1 MRNVYLI
8 AQRELRGFFLG
19 FYGYLIL
26 AAYLLASGLLFNLFA
41 VGDREKFS
49 RQVLEDYFFQTSGLV
64 MIMAVLLAMRL
75 IAEEKQTQSF
85 VLLRTSPVS
94 EREIVLGKFLSAVA
108 VLAISLAASAY
119 LPALILVNGKISFS
133 HVAVGYLGLLLL
145 GAASI
150 AIALLASVWFS
161 SQFMAG
167 AVGGLMIAVLL
178 VAWMAGR
185 VSDAPLKELLTYVA
199 LHNLHFRTFSNGI
212 PHVRDV
218 VYYLGVTLFFLE
230 CAARSLE
237 SWKWRP

>member
-1 MRNVYLI
+1 M
-8 AQRELRGFFLG
+8 
-19 FYGYLIL
+19 
-26 AAYLLASGLLFNLFA
+26 
-41 VGDREKFS
+41 GDREKFS
-49 RQVLEDYFFQTSGLV
+49 RQVLEDYFYHTSGLV

-108 VLAISLAASAY
+108 VLLISLAASAY
-119 LPALILVNGKISFS
+119 LPALILVSGKISFS
-133 HVAVGYLGLLLL
+133 HLAVGYLGLLLL

-167 AVGGLMIAVLL
+167 AVGGLMIALLL

-185 VSDAPLKELLTYVA
+185 VSDAPLQELLTYVA
-199 LHNLHFRTFSNGI
+199 LHNLHFRTFSSGI
-212 PHVRDV
+212 PHLRDV

-230 CAARSLE
+230 CAVRSLE